1 MQIHDV
7 NTDVQ
12 IYKKRKRVGRGI
24 GTGHGKTAS
33 KGHKGHSS
41 RQGFKLSPLFEGGQ
55 TPLIRRIP
63 KRGFNNGAFR
73 RIFAEVK
80 IGDLDRV
87 FNAGDVVDEA
97 ALRAKGLVK
106 GRQDYGVKILANG
119 EITKALTVTV
129 EKFTG
134 AAAEKITKAG
144 GHAIV
149 KAD

>member
-12 IYKKRKRVGRGI
+12 TYKKRKRVGRGI
-24 GTGHGKTAS
+24 GSGHGKTAS

-63 KRGFNNGAFR
+63 KRGFNNGDFR

-87 FNAGDVVDEA
+87 FNAGDIVDEA

-129 EKFTG
+129 E
-134 AAAEKITKAG
+134 
-144 GHAIV
+144 
-149 KAD
+149 

>member
-12 IYKKRKRVGRGI
+12 TYKKRKRVGRGI
-24 GTGHGKTAS
+24 GSGHGKTAS

-63 KRGFNNGAFR
+63 KRGFNNGDFR

-87 FNAGDVVDEA
+87 FNAGDIVDEA

-144 GHAIV
+144 GQAIV